1 MHNCSHAAA
10 PHQKA
15 PLTSSEARLC
25 VQKGHER
32 LYHAYIKKQ
41 HNKLYS
47 IPVCFRLERAFCRH
61 TNVVSLLFG
70 ECCHLST
77 QGWQMQSGH
86 LLIQCLGEQVNVVL
100 VAFALLPVFQE
111 VQLAQNLVGEGAR
124 HHEGW
129 VACGATQV
137 TQATRCKHDDAVAI
151 WEDEAVHLGL
161 DVIDLD
167 ACQAFKCIH
176 LDLIVKVTNV
186 AHDGVVLHLLH
197 GLQADD
203 LEVACGGNE
212 NVDFS
217 DNGIG
222 LGHLEDLHA
231 CLQGA
236 DGVDLSDH
244 DTSACTAHGSSTAL
258 ANITVPTDQS
268 ALAANHHISGT
279 HDRIGQGV
287 TAAVHVVELGLGHA
301 VIHVDGWEKELP
313 LGSHLFQAVDSSSGL
328 LTHTLALLCHSGVFG
343 LVCWDGILQ

>member
-41 HNKLYS
+41 HSKLYS

-61 TNVVSLLFG
+61 TNVVSLLLG
-70 ECCHLST
+70 ECCHLSP

-86 LLIQCLGEQVNVVL
+86 LLIQCLGEQVNIVL

-111 VQLAQNLVGEGAR
+111 VQLAKNLVGEGAR

-129 VACGATQV
+129 VACGAAQV
-137 TQATRCKHDDAVAI
+137 AQATRCKHDNAMSI

-161 DVIDLD
+161 DVINLD
-167 ACQAFKCIH
+167 ACQVFKCIH
-176 LDLIVKVTNV
+176 FDLVVKVTNV
-186 AHDGVVLHLLH
+186 AHNGVVLHLLH

-203 LEVACGGNE
+203 LEVACGGDE

-217 DNGIG
+217 DNGIE
-222 LGHLEDLHA
+222 LGYLEALHA
-231 CLQGA
+231 CLQSA

-258 ANITVPTDQS
+258 ANITVATDQS
-268 ALAANHHISGT
+268 TLAADHHISGT

-287 TAAVHVVELGLGHA
+287 TAAVHVVELGFGHA
-301 VIHVDGWEKELP
+301 VIHIDGWEEELP
-313 LGSHLFQAVDSSSGL
+313 
-328 LTHTLALLCHSGVFG
+328 
-343 LVCWDGILQ
+343 

>member
-41 HNKLYS
+41 HSKLYS

-61 TNVVSLLFG
+61 TNVVSLLLG
-70 ECCHLST
+70 ECCHLSP

-111 VQLAQNLVGEGAR
+111 VQLAKNLVGEGAR

-129 VACGATQV
+129 VACGAAQV

-151 WEDEAVHLGL
+151 WEDEAVDLWL

-167 ACQAFKCIH
+167 ACHVFKCIH
-176 LDLIVKVTNV
+176 FDLIVKVTNV

-197 GLQADD
+197 VLQGDD
-203 LEVACGGNE
+203 LEVAGGGNE
-212 NVDFS
+212 DVNLTDHTLE
-217 DNGIG
+217 
-222 LGHLEDLHA
+222 LGHLEALHA

-236 DGVDLSDH
+236 DRVDLSDH
-244 DTSACTAHGSSTAL
+244 DPSAATAHSSSTAL
-258 ANITVPTDQS
+258 ANITVATDERT
-268 ALAANHHISGT
+268 LATNHHISGT
-279 HDRIGQGV
+279 HDGIGQGV
-287 TAAVHVVELGLGHA
+287 TAAIHVVEL
-301 VIHVDGWEKELP
+301 
-313 LGSHLFQAVDSSSGL
+313 
-328 LTHTLALLCHSGVFG
+328 
-343 LVCWDGILQ
+343 